1 MGQVGPLR
9 WRDGRG
15 WLVLAGGGELEET
28 ADIARAAIEIVPD
41 ESPVVFVPAA
51 GLTQEAGRNEGA
63 QVIAQIESLGGPA
76 GYVAPIFTRADAADP
91 KNVRRLM
98 NAGLIYLGD
107 GQAQRLVETLSDTPT
122 LDALEAAH
130 RAGALVLAMGHA
142 ASALGAWFIGA
153 APGSGLLGGW
163 GWLPDAIIC
172 PSFDD
177 SVAPALRAAIRSHAE
192 CVGLGV
198 PRGVA
203 LALGPGNQVRTQ
215 STSALQATVVL
226 GAHFRQTS

>member
-91 KNVRRLM
+91 KNVRRLI

-130 RAGALVLAMGHA
+130 RAGAVVLAMGHA
-142 ASALGAWFIGA
+142 ASALGAWFVGA
-153 APGSGLLGGW
+153 APGVELSQGW

-177 SVAPALRAAIRSHAE
+177 GVAPALRAAIRSHAE

-198 PRGVA
+198 PCGVA

-215 STSALQATVVL
+215 RAGELQATVVL
-226 GAHFRQTS
+226 GAHFRKTS